1 MEHRSKAPL
10 PAKLVQGRDSFERW
24 RSRHRPRTRLPEH
37 LWSLATELAGEF
49 GIHRTA
55 RALRLDYYGL
65 KKRLQPQTSPESSPT
80 PSASPFLEL
89 MPVTASAPRA
99 YCVEC
104 RDPGGISMRVDLQGC
119 DMAELTDFCIQLWR
133 RGR

>member
-1 MEHRSKAPL
+1 MEHRSQAPL
-10 PAKLVQGRDSFERW
+10 PAKLLQGRDSFERW
-24 RSRHRPRTRLPEH
+24 RSRHRPRTRLPEY

-65 KKRLQPQTSPESSPT
+65 KKRLQPQIPPESLPT
-80 PSASPFLEL
+80 ASASPFLEL
-89 MPVTASAPRA
+89 MPVAAAAPVA
-99 YCVEC
+99 YCIEC
-104 RDPGGISMRVDLQGC
+104 RDPGGISMRIDLQGC
-119 DMAELTDFCIQLWR
+119 TMAELTDFCIQLWR